1 MFSDNGNITTH
12 LRIHEYID
20 NCVDNHYVENIDN
33 VEEVSDKDEIEEEQV
48 PVDPGS
54 IMIDESGRK
63 WTRILYNVSI
73 QEADDYFR
81 DKLGM

>member
-1 MFSDNGNITTH
+1 MFFDNGNITTH

-20 NCVDNHYVENIDN
+20 NCVDNHYVKNIDN
-33 VEEVSDKDEIEEEQV
+33 VEEASDKNENEEEQV
-48 PVDPGS
+48 PVDHES

-63 WTRILYNVSI
+63 WTRILHNVSI